1 MQYLPLFV
9 KLTDKPVLIV
19 GGGSVAL
26 RKAGTLLSAGAS
38 LTVVAPVF
46 AEEFIQW
53 QHEGKAQLINGY
65 FAPEQLDGKLLVIAA
80 TDNDEVNA
88 AVFDAA
94 TARNMLVNTVDDQ
107 PKCGFIF
114 PSIIDRSPIL
124 IAISSF
130 GTAPVLARRLRE
142 KLEALLPQHLGP
154 LAQLVGRFR
163 SKVKAKISGFAARRQ
178 FWEQV
183 FDSDVVRDVQ
193 TNQLQQAEQH
203 LQFL

>member
-9 KLTDKPVLIV
+9 KLTDKPVLII

-26 RKAGTLLSAGAS
+26 RKAGTLLSAGAK
-38 LTVVAPVF
+38 LTVVAKEF
-46 AEEFIQW
+46 ANDFVQW
-53 QHEGKAQLINGY
+53 QQQGKATPIHGS
-65 FAPEQLDGKLLVIAA
+65 FDPVQLDGKLLVIAA
-80 TDNDEVNA
+80 TDDDQLNNTVYQ
-88 AVFDAA
+88 AA

-124 IAISSF
+124 VAISSF

-154 LAQLVGRFR
+154 LAELVGRFR
-163 SKVKAKISGFAARRQ
+163 SKARTLGSRLA
-178 FWEQV
+178 FCL
-183 FDSDVVRDVQ
+183 F
-193 TNQLQQAEQH
+193 
-203 LQFL
+203 